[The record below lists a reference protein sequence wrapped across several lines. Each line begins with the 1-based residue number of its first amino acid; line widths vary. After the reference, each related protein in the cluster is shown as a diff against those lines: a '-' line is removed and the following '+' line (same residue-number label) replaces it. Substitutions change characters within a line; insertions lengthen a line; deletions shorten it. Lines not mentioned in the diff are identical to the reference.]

1 MKSLVISKRRLL
13 SGLGL
18 VALVA
23 GFLVPATALAAPPP
37 AGTDPN
43 YPASLMIAADQIA
56 SRTGHLAPGQEE
68 WYRVQVYDMT
78 GRYAEERSGNGSADR
93 TAAVSRPRLD
103 LTLFV
108 TGGSNDVARNVSM
121 DLFQADY
128 VQHWSHGH
136 VFANGLPDTQQE
148 ALEHAAPFGTGSVV
162 DRTSADSI
170 FPSSDRGDPR
180 VGQMTWSG
188 NVDNGQPV
196 LILVR
201 NNNSYPVDFKL
212 YTGDIRDIQ
221 F

>member
-1 MKSLVISKRRLL
+1 MKTLMISKRRLL

-18 VALVA
+18 VALLA
-23 GFLVPATALAAPPP
+23 SFLVPATALAAPPP

-43 YPASLMIAADQIA
+43 YPTSVQIAADQVV
-56 SRTGHLAPGQEE
+56 SETGHLAPGQEA
-68 WYRVQVYDMT
+68 WYSIQVYDMT
-78 GRYAEERSGNGSADR
+78 GRYAEERSGNGGPDR
-93 TAAVSRPRLD
+93 AAAVSRPRLD

-108 TGGSNDVARNVSM
+108 TGGSNDGVRNVTM
-121 DLFQADY
+121 DLFQPNY

-162 DRTSADSI
+162 TRSGPDSI
-170 FPSSDRGDPR
+170 FSSSRQVDPR

-201 NNNSYPVDFKL
+201 NQNPFPVDFKMF
-212 YTGDIRDIQ
+212 TGDMADVA